1 MNADQYP
8 LMQFFLVMFF
18 FYMLVCGYWIRL
30 MHRYKENKISI
41 HYYFCALLL
50 VTCIECAVTFLEY
63 DIFNSTGKRML
74 PLTVFSVVFN
84 AFRETL
90 ARLICLLVALGYGI
104 VMAVLNRYTTKIC
117 LLSFLYFIACAINQ
131 ACFYIN

>member
-1 MNADQYP
+1 
-8 LMQFFLVMFF
+8 MQFFLFMFF
-18 FYMLVCGYWIRL
+18 FYMLVFGYWVRL

-50 VTCIECAVTFLEY
+50 VTCVECAITFLEY
-63 DIFNSTGKRML
+63 DIYNSTGKRML

-104 VMAVLNRYTTKIC
+104 VMAVLNRYTSKIC
-117 LLSFLYFIACAINQ
+117 LLSFLYFIATAVNQ